1 MPSDAGAKS
10 LAKADSSDSV
20 GGNHTPGAGPE
31 GSSEPEA
38 PAKVEKLLVPGD
50 QPISIV
56 RGGGGAPPLTVF
68 VPGVCSN
75 ANGYMQAFPTAAKKQ
90 GGVIALEGDQ
100 PCGNL
105 VGWHTF
111 AWDAVK
117 LNGRIMAAFA
127 ASGLTTIPKEGIT
140 LVGYSQGAA
149 LGEQLAQRWPARY
162 TRLVIIG
169 APTDPAAAHFSGASA
184 VVTMSC
190 SRDNTA
196 RMKDATS
203 RLNHADVPS
212 TYIEMPNCSHGY
224 ITEGDRTF
232 GEAFDFLRTNAR
244 ATKVDAKPEALV
256 GPAT

>member
-1 MPSDAGAKS
+1 MPSDAGKKS
-10 LAKADSSDSV
+10 LGKSDSSGTV
-20 GGNHTPGAGPE
+20 GSSRTPGAGPE
-31 GSSEPEA
+31 GSSEPDA

-50 QPISIV
+50 QAISLV
-56 RGGGGAPPLTVF
+56 RSKDGAAPTTVF

-75 ANGYMQAFPTAAKKQ
+75 ANGYLQAFPEAAKKQ
-90 GGVIALEGDQ
+90 GGVVAIEGDQ

-105 VGWHTF
+105 AGYHTF

-162 TRLVIIG
+162 TRLVLIG
-169 APTDPAAAHFSGASA
+169 APTDPAAGHFSSAAA

-190 SRDNTA
+190 ARDNTT
-196 RMKDATS
+196 RMKEAT
-203 RLNHADVPS
+203 RHFNHADIPS
-212 TYIEMPNCSHGY
+212 SYIEMPNCTHGY
-224 ITEGDRTF
+224 ITEGDRTL
-232 GEAFDFLRTNAR
+232 GEAFEFLRSNAR
-244 ATKVDAKPEALV
+244 AAKVDAQPEPLV
-256 GPAT
+256 GPTN